1 MSSPLPLSTKEAI
14 LSIDLVTKPRSRFVE
29 FFVLLVLLV
38 RDDRT
43 FRGCGVGERGAAE
56 DADEGG

>member
-1 MSSPLPLSTKEAI
+1 MEEAI

-38 RDDRT
+38 HDNRT
-43 FRGCGVGERGAAE
+43 FRGCGVGGRGAAE
-56 DADEGG
+56 DANEGG

>member
-1 MSSPLPLSTKEAI
+1 MEEAI

-38 RDDRT
+38 HDDGT
-43 FRGCGVGERGAAE
+43 FRGCGVGGRGAAK
-56 DADEGG
+56 DANEGG